1 MDRSRLEQLVDV
13 QVNALDPDGGLHRV
27 RVLPVSLACP
37 AWVRVSPRP
46 GLAGLFGRLVRPPRK
61 RYQQCPPPRRAVSA
75 VLGRGTVDTRP
86 RGRWGQEVGGSVLLT
101 NHVLSGALIG
111 ALARRP
117 VPAFAAGVASH
128 FVLDAVPHWGD
139 WGSQRR
145 FMQVAVPDGL
155 VSLAVMGA
163 LTAASPP
170 GRRAAVL
177 AGMAGAAL
185 PDVDKPDQRVVRL
198 LALPGGRGPFSR
210 AHPGRVVRPRPGR
223 AGGGRAVRHRRA
235 RRRSAAR
242 RRRRPR

>member
-1 MDRSRLEQLVDV
+1 M
-13 QVNALDPDGGLHRV
+13 GG
-27 RVLPVSLACP
+27 
-37 AWVRVSPRP
+37 
-46 GLAGLFGRLVRPPRK
+46 
-61 RYQQCPPPRRAVSA
+61 
-75 VLGRGTVDTRP
+75 
-86 RGRWGQEVGGSVLLT
+86 VLLT

-128 FVLDAVPHWGD
+128 FVLDSVPHWGD

-145 FMQVAVPDGL
+145 FLRVAVPDGL

-185 PDVDKPDQRVVRL
+185 PDADKPTTLWFGWSPFPAAVDRFHARIQDEAFRRAPVE
-198 LALPGGRGPFSR
+198 LAAAVFAAAALIAIPRRAEGRALTAGT
-210 AHPGRVVRPRPGR
+210 AGRPGR
-223 AGGGRAVRHRRA
+223 RDRRG
-235 RRRSAAR
+235 
-242 RRRRPR
+242 